1 MRCAL
6 VDLER
11 ERARLEAELAG
22 VRKTARPDDPG
33 RLQQTLDG
41 LLEALHR
48 VRDVLAVGTLEER
61 RAIVR
66 SFLAGFGSRKPRGKR
81 VLRWYRLPRDLSL
94 KLVELRGIEPLTPRL
109 PASCSPS

>member
-66 SFLAGFGSRKPRGKR
+66 SFLAGIRIEKATRQAG
-81 VLRWYRLPRDLSL
+81 LT
-94 KLVELRGIEPLTPRL
+94 LVP
-109 PASCSPS
+109 PAA